1 MLSGS
6 ADDLEEAWKFYTWM
20 EACKA
25 NGWTCLP
32 AAGGLEDQEELLM
45 NNIFLIANSVQRHS
59 KPKKVSNG

>member
-1 MLSGS
+1 M
-6 ADDLEEAWKFYTWM
+6 FTWM

-45 NNIFLIANSVQRHS
+45 NNILLIANSVQRHS
-59 KPKKVSNG
+59 KPKKD